1 MGLVLLRK
9 GSQCLQILALP
20 DLNNYCNNICSC
32 LSTELYVANK
42 DIVTSRFSSIYFTVI
57 LAGPKKIVRYT
68 DDFVTDRGS
77 LNQGSNQ
84 NSYDICISKVENG
97 TDTGLYYTS

>member
-1 MGLVLLRK
+1 MLTFIRYIEVYFIIALLDCVR
-9 GSQCLQILALP
+9 
-20 DLNNYCNNICSC
+20 Y
-32 LSTELYVANK
+32 NK

-68 DDFVTDRGS
+68 EDFVTDRGS

-84 NSYDICISKVENG
+84 NSYDICISKVENAS
-97 TDTGLYYTS
+97 DTGLYYTS